1 MTSPDG
7 TSAAT
12 PWADDARLSALSKA
26 LLRISASLDPETVLQ
41 EVAAGACE
49 LTGAR
54 YGCIVTV
61 DESGKPGDFVTSG
74 LTEDDHRRVL
84 EWPDGQRLFQQLRD
98 LPGPFRIAD
107 FATFVRSLGVTW
119 DIVLARACMSTPL
132 RHVGAHVGNFFLGDK
147 KGGAE
152 FTDEDEEVLLLFAAQ
167 AAAAI
172 VNARTYRAEQ
182 RARADLE
189 TLVETSPVGVVVFDA
204 RSGRPASFNREARR
218 MFEVLRVPG
227 HPRERVLEMATCRF
241 ADGREIELDRFPL
254 VETMKRAE
262 TMRAEEMVVSTPGGG
277 SIRVLLNATP
287 IHAEDGTVRSLV
299 ATAQD
304 LAPLEALDRMRADFL
319 GMVSHELRTPLA
331 AIKGSTT
338 TVLGPAQSFG
348 PAETRQFFRIIDEQ
362 ADRMSALIGDL
373 LDAGRID
380 AGTLSVAPEPSGLG
394 ELVEQARTA
403 FLSGDSRHTLLID
416 LPADLP
422 RVMADR
428 VRIVQVLNN
437 LFANAARH
445 SPETAP
451 IRIGAK
457 RDGMHVAVSVS
468 DEGRGIAPERLPH
481 LFRKYPA
488 AGDDEHGVGSGLGLA
503 ICKGLVEAH
512 GGRIR
517 AESAG
522 PGRGARFTFTVPL
535 AGKAAGS
542 AGESH
547 ERRAS
552 PEGGGQKPRILVV
565 DDDPQ
570 MLRYLRD
577 ALLGAGYSPLVAADH
592 RELPNLLKAEKP
604 ALVVLDLILPGADGI
619 ELMETLPELADLPV
633 IFISAYGRDET
644 IARALEAGAEDYVVK
659 PFSQTELT
667 ARIAAALRR
676 RAEPDLFVL
685 AALTI
690 DYLHRRVTLGGRP
703 LELTATEYE
712 LLRVLSLGAGRV
724 ATYDALLR
732 QVWRGRSHANP
743 KLVRAYVQRLRRKLG
758 DDTSEPTYI
767 LTERRVG
774 YRMPRPDQAPS
785 PPFVA

>member
-1 MTSPDG
+1 M
-7 TSAAT
+7 
-12 PWADDARLSALSKA
+12 
-26 LLRISASLDPETVLQ
+26 
-41 EVAAGACE
+41 
-49 LTGAR
+49 
-54 YGCIVTV
+54 
-61 DESGKPGDFVTSG
+61 
-74 LTEDDHRRVL
+74 
-84 EWPDGQRLFQQLRD
+84 
-98 LPGPFRIAD
+98 
-107 FATFVRSLGVTW
+107 
-119 DIVLARACMSTPL
+119 
-132 RHVGAHVGNFFLGDK
+132 
-147 KGGAE
+147 
-152 FTDEDEEVLLLFAAQ
+152 LLLFAAQ

-172 VNARTYRAEQ
+172 VNARTFRAEQ
-182 RARADLE
+182 RARTDVE
-189 TLVETSPVGVVVFDA
+189 TLVETSPIGVVVFDA
-204 RSGRPASFNREARR
+204 RTGRPASFNREARR
-218 MFEVLRVPG
+218 LFEVLRVPG
-227 HPRERVLEMATCRF
+227 HPREHVLEVATCRF

-254 VETMKRAE
+254 VETMKHAQAV
-262 TMRAEEMVVSTPGGG
+262 RAEEMVVSTPGGR

-304 LAPLEALDRMRADFL
+304 LAPLEAVDRMRADFL

-338 TVLGPAQSFG
+338 TVLDPVQSFG
-348 PAETRQFFRIIDEQ
+348 PTETRQFFRIIDEQ

-380 AGTLSVAPEPSGLG
+380 AGTLSVAPEPSALG

-403 FLSGDSRHTLLID
+403 FLSGDSRHTVLID

-428 VRIVQVLNN
+428 GRIVQVLNN
-437 LFANAARH
+437 LLANAARH

-451 IRIGAK
+451 IRISAA

-488 AGDDEHGVGSGLGLA
+488 AGDGQRGVGSGLGLA

-535 AGKAAGS
+535 AGEAAGGV
-542 AGESH
+542 GESP

-552 PEGGGQKPRILVV
+552 PAGDGKEPRILVV

-570 MLRYLRD
+570 MLRYLRA
-577 ALLGAGYSPLVAADH
+577 ALLAAGYAPLVAADQ
-592 RELPNLLKAEKP
+592 RELPELLAAEKP
-604 ALVVLDLILPGADGI
+604 VLVVLDLILPGTDGI
-619 ELMETLPELADLPV
+619 ELMETVPGLADLPV

-676 RAEPDLFVL
+676 RAEPELFVL
-685 AALTI
+685 GELAI
-690 DYLHRRVTLGGRP
+690 DYAHRRVTLGGRA
-703 LELTATEYE
+703 LKLTATEYE

-732 QVWRGRSHANP
+732 RVWSGRSHANP
-743 KLVRAYVQRLRRKLG
+743 KLVRAYVQRLRRKLA
-758 DDTSEPTYI
+758 DDTDRPTYI

-774 YRMPRPDQAPS
+774 YRMPRPAET
-785 PPFVA
+785 

>member
-1 MTSPDG
+1 MTNPDNHPD
-7 TSAAT
+7 AT
-12 PWADDARLSALSKA
+12 PATDDARLSALSKA
-26 LLRISASLDPETVLQ
+26 LLRISASLDLETVLQ
-41 EVAAGACE
+41 EVADGACV

-61 DESGKPGDFVTSG
+61 DESGTPGEFVTSG
-74 LTEDDHRRVL
+74 LTEDEHRRVL
-84 EWPDGQRLFQQLRD
+84 EWPDGRRIFEQLRN
-98 LPGPFRIAD
+98 LPGPFRIPD
-107 FATFVRSLGVTW
+107 FANFVRSLGVTW
-119 DIVLARACMSTPL
+119 DVVLARACMSTPL
-132 RHVGAHVGNFFLGDK
+132 RHLGAHVGYFFLGDK
-147 KGGAE
+147 EGGAE

-204 RSGRPASFNREARR
+204 RTGRPASFNREARR

-227 HPRERVLEMATCRF
+227 HPREHVLEVATCRF

-254 VETMKRAE
+254 VETMKRAQ
-262 TMRAEEMVVSTPGGG
+262 TLRAEEMVTSTPGGG

-299 ATAQD
+299 VTVQD

-380 AGTLSVAPEPSGLG
+380 AGTLSVAPEPSELG

-403 FLSGDSRHTLLID
+403 FVSGDSRHTVIID

-428 VRIVQVLNN
+428 GRIVQVLNN
-437 LFANAARH
+437 LLANAARH

-451 IRIGAK
+451 IRISAA
-457 RDGMHVAVSVS
+457 RDGLHLSVSVA
-468 DEGRGIAPERLPH
+468 DEGRGIAPERLPR

-488 AGDDEHGVGSGLGLA
+488 AGDGGRGVGSGLGLA

-522 PGRGARFTFTVPL
+522 PGEGARFTFTVPL
-535 AGKAAGS
+535 AGES
-542 AGESH
+542 AGGASAAS
-547 ERRAS
+547 ERRAARQ
-552 PEGGGQKPRILVV
+552 GNGQKPRILVV

-577 ALLGAGYSPLVAADH
+577 ALLGAGYAPLVAADH
-592 RELPNLLKAEKP
+592 QDLPDLLRAEKP
-604 ALVVLDLILPGADGI
+604 ALVVLDLVLPGTDGI
-619 ELMETLPELADLPV
+619 ELMETMPELADLPV

-676 RAEPDLFVL
+676 RAEPALFVL
-685 AALTI
+685 GELTI
-690 DYLHRRVTLGGRP
+690 DYTHRRVTLGGRP

-732 QVWRGRSHANP
+732 QVWSGRSHANP
-743 KLVRAYVQRLRRKLG
+743 KLVRAYVQRLRRRLG
-758 DDTSEPTYI
+758 DDTSQPAYI

-774 YRMPRPDQAPS
+774 YRMPRPDKG
-785 PPFVA
+785 